1 MLKNASVMLL
11 LFVIT
16 TGLFA
21 QKRAVQVSYAQ
32 EDVNVVL
39 DGIFLGDN
47 PSNIKVDFELSKSL
61 IFFKRGFYTQ
71 RVEIEPETI
80 IGKMNVDLVKKPKN
94 ALLDGK
100 TLLKLDTLL
109 ISEIV
114 TNMDEG
120 DIWEIINSNFVK
132 NNYYIGN
139 SVALFPGATNEIQN
153 TRFKLAIEV
162 VSSNQVRNVYKSPR
176 FMLGY
181 MKIRWAVLDKT
192 SNEVVYFEE
201 TEGSNF
207 VRISKTKGMV
217 VSDKMRIVME
227 GAIKEAQFKL
237 LTDDKFR
244 KVIQDK

>member
-1 MLKNASVMLL
+1 M
-11 LFVIT
+11 
-16 TGLFA
+16 GLFA
-21 QKRAVQVSYAQ
+21 QKRAVEVSYAQ
-32 EDVNVVL
+32 ENVNVVL
-39 DGIFLGDN
+39 DGVFLGDS
-47 PSNIKVDFELSKSL
+47 PRAVKVDFELSKSL
-61 IFFKRGFYTQ
+61 IFFKRGYYTQ
-71 RVEIEPETI
+71 RVEIEPETV
-80 IGKMNVDLVKKPKN
+80 IGKMKVDLVKKPKG
-94 ALLDGK
+94 AILKEK

-120 DIWEIINSNFVK
+120 DVWEIVNANFVK

-139 SVALFPGATNEIQN
+139 SVALFPGAKNEIQN

-162 VSSNQVRNVYKSPR
+162 ITSDQVISVYKSPR
-176 FMLGY
+176 FMMGY
-181 MKIRWAVLDKT
+181 IKIRWALLDKT

-207 VRISKTKGMV
+207 VKISKTKGMV
-217 VSDKMRIVME
+217 ISDKMRIVME

-244 KVIQDK
+244 RVIEDK